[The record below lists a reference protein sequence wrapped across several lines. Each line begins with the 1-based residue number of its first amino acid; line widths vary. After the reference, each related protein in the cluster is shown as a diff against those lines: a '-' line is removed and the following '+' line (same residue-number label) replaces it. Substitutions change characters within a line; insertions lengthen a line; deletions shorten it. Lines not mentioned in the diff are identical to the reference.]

1 MGLTPEKQLIE
12 FACKN
17 DIECIIHVER
27 SKDNIILKW
36 VDGSITNIHADIITE
51 VIQDNLIKA
60 SVTLRMSKVKPSFNI
75 PESN

>member
-1 MGLTPEKQLIE
+1 MVLTPTEQLIE

-17 DIECIIHVER
+17 DIECVINVER

-36 VDGSITNIHADIITE
+36 VDGSITNIRADIITE

-60 SVTLRMSKVKPSFNI
+60 SVTLRMSKVKPSFNTQ
-75 PESN
+75 